1 MLPLPEGRVMA
12 LKSALLAFLVTV
24 GLALFAL
31 IVWAVVHAIMTIPG
45 SGLLHLVVA
54 TVFLTFAALW
64 RAAYLDLK
72 DKRVRDAQTPPSSGT
87 QS

>member
-1 MLPLPEGRVMA
+1 MSLPKMPRCGVMA
-12 LKSALLAFLVTV
+12 LKSASLAFLVTV
-24 GLALFAL
+24 GLAQFAL
-31 IVWAVVHAIMTIPG
+31 IIWAVVYAIMKIPG

-54 TVFLTFAALW
+54 AVFLTFTALW

-72 DKRVRDAQTPPSSGT
+72 DKRVRDAQTPQGT

>member
-1 MLPLPEGRVMA
+1 MA

-31 IVWAVVHAIMTIPG
+31 IVWAVVYAIMTIPG

-54 TVFLTFAALW
+54 AVFLTFAALW
-64 RAAYLDLK
+64 RAAYSDLK

-87 QS
+87 QSPPPDNTDV